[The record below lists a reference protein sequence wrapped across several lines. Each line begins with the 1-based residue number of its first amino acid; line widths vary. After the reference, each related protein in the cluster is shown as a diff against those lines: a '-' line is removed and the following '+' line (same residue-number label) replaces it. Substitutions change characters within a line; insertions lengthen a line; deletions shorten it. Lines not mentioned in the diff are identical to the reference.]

1 MQKCNTLSAN
11 PKSVGA
17 SVLCIGTNG
26 VRRPFFAASESDNH
40 AGDSGFEQEALKALE
55 SFLRPEFITRVD
67 EIVAFRPL
75 SKEDFVKI
83 AGIMLDDL
91 QKAVQQNGRT
101 LTIGE
106 GVVQKLVEDSYSE
119 KYGARN
125 LRRAVEKEVED
136 ALAMLIVESRGKDV
150 EHLTVQLEEGKIVAR
165 SLDKKE
171 LQA

>member
-1 MQKCNTLSAN
+1 M
-11 PKSVGA
+11 
-17 SVLCIGTNG
+17 
-26 VRRPFFAASESDNH
+26 
-40 AGDSGFEQEALKALE
+40 
-55 SFLRPEFITRVD
+55 
-67 EIVAFRPL
+67 
-75 SKEDFVKI
+75 
-83 AGIMLDDL
+83 
-91 QKAVQQNGRT
+91 
-101 LTIGE
+101 
-106 GVVQKLVEDSYSE
+106 QKLVEDSYSE